1 MRRTDLARWVRGHLP
16 SEPYRKLWLTVVVL
30 RALVLA
36 PTALA
41 EDTTPES
48 TPEPAVVKQQKLTLE
63 EVRIEGKLYS
73 PQALFIVSRATE
85 SFGRDTV
92 VPHVLRPDVQA
103 RLFPFRLN
111 DAMLEAKRDVVR
123 GQAAMPLHSNSPPRR
138 SP

>member
-1 MRRTDLARWVRGHLP
+1 MRRNELARWIHGRLP

-36 PTALA
+36 PSALA
-41 EDTTPES
+41 EETSPES
-48 TPEPAVVKQQKLTLE
+48 TLEPARVKQQKLTLE
-63 EVRIEGKLYS
+63 DVRIEGKLYS

-92 VPHVLRPDVQA
+92 VPHVLRPDVEA

-123 GQAAMPLHSNSPPRR
+123 GEAAMPLHPNTPPRR

>member
-1 MRRTDLARWVRGHLP
+1 MRRTDVARWVRGHLP

-36 PTALA
+36 PSVLA
-41 EDTTPES
+41 EDTAPES
-48 TPEPAVVKQQKLTLE
+48 TPPAVVKPQKLILE

-73 PQALFIVSRATE
+73 PQALFIVSRAPE

-123 GQAAMPLHSNSPPRR
+123 GEAAMPLHSNSPPRR